1 MTPTGVLIAATL
13 ATEVP
18 DQYEVTP
25 GLTGFLATFAV
36 LVVFLLLVRSFN
48 KNMRTVNANERQR
61 QAEAAAQAEAD
72 AASGETPVAPSGE
85 APVAPPDAEAAPVRE
100 GEPSAVDGET
110 DVPPAGTGRRE

>member
-1 MTPTGVLIAATL
+1 MTPTGVLLAATL

-48 KNMRTVNANERQR
+48 KNMRKVNANERQR
-61 QAEAAAQAEAD
+61 QAEAAEAAQAAD
-72 AASGETPVAPSGE
+72 AASGE
-85 APVAPPDAEAAPVRE
+85 APVSPSDAEAAPVGE
-100 GEPSAVDGET
+100 GEPSAVDGEP
-110 DVPPAGTGRRE
+110 DVPPTGTGPRG

>member
-48 KNMRTVNANERQR
+48 KNMRKVNANERQR

-72 AASGETPVAPSGE
+72 AASGEAPVAPS
-85 APVAPPDAEAAPVRE
+85 DAEAAPVRE
-100 GEPSAVDGET
+100 GESSAVDGET

>member
-48 KNMRTVNANERQR
+48 KNMRKVNANERQR
-61 QAEAAAQAEAD
+61 QAEAAAAAD
-72 AASGETPVAPSGE
+72 AASSE
-85 APVAPPDAEAAPVRE
+85 APDSPSDAEAAPVLE
-100 GEPSAVDGET
+100 VEPSAVDGET
-110 DVPPAGTGRRE
+110 DVPPAGTGPRG

>member
-1 MTPTGVLIAATL
+1 VTPTGVLLAATL

-48 KNMRTVNANERQR
+48 KNMRKVNANERQR
-61 QAEAAAQAEAD
+61 QAEAAEAAQAAD
-72 AASGETPVAPSGE
+72 AASGE
-85 APVAPPDAEAAPVRE
+85 APVSPSDAEAAPVGE
-100 GEPSAVDGET
+100 GEPSAVDGEP
-110 DVPPAGTGRRE
+110 DVPPTGTGPRG

>member
-1 MTPTGVLIAATL
+1 VTPTGVLLAATL

-48 KNMRTVNANERQR
+48 KNMRKVNANERQR
-61 QAEAAAQAEAD
+61 QAEAAEAAQAAD
-72 AASGETPVAPSGE
+72 AASGE
-85 APVAPPDAEAAPVRE
+85 APVSPSDAEAAAVGE
-100 GEPSAVDGET
+100 GEPSAVDGEP
-110 DVPPAGTGRRE
+110 DVPPTGTGPRG

>member
-48 KNMRTVNANERQR
+48 KNMRKVNANERQR
-61 QAEAAAQAEAD
+61 QAEAAAAAEGD
-72 AASGETPVAPSGE
+72 AASSE
-85 APVAPPDAEAAPVRE
+85 APVAPSDAEAAPVLE
-100 GEPSAVDGET
+100 VEPSAVDGET
-110 DVPPAGTGRRE
+110 DVPPAGTGPRG

>member
-48 KNMRTVNANERQR
+48 KNMRKVNANERQR
-61 QAEAAAQAEAD
+61 QAEAAEAAEAAQAAD
-72 AASGETPVAPSGE
+72 AASGE
-85 APVAPPDAEAAPVRE
+85 APVSPSDAEAAPVGE
-100 GEPSAVDGET
+100 GEPSAVDGEP
-110 DVPPAGTGRRE
+110 DVPPTGTGPRG